1 MTAKELLEE
10 AAALAYLSLT
20 QLEELMKRLQKN
32 LCN

>member
-10 AAALAYLSLT
+10 AAALACFSSE